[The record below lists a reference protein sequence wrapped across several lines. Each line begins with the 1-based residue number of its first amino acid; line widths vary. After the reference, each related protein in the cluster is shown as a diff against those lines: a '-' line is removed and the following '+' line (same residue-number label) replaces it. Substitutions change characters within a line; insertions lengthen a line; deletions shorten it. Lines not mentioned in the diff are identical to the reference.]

1 MKQKLILLMC
11 LAFALP
17 SLAAT
22 GLKGI
27 VVDASTNQPVANAN
41 VMLRDQGL
49 FVITDAT
56 GAFTISNAQ
65 VGSDVLEIIA
75 NNYVD
80 FYQDVDIV
88 GGMVK
93 NLGEIKLSPAGYS
106 TNQFDKDLVFD
117 ELQILDDES
126 SNQTIGTIQGATDDI
141 YYQQANYNFQPMYFR
156 IRGYNSE
163 MQEGYVNGVKFN
175 DPRSG
180 RFNFSGL
187 GGMTSTAFRSRT
199 VGIGAEAV
207 NFGFGD
213 LGGATNYTTYASEF
227 APGFRGLATYTN
239 SNYMFRAG
247 LQYASGLNKHGWA
260 FVGSVL
266 GRWSP
271 EGVVEGTFYNSLAMM
286 LSLQKVFNDQHSIN
300 ITAWGAPTQSAGQSY
315 SYQEAF
321 DLVGNNLYN
330 PAWGWFNG
338 KKRSSKIRNTF
349 DPSVVINWIW
359 KPQMG
364 TTLNTA
370 LAFRSNRYATTS
382 FDRTSNSADP
392 RPDYYKYLP
401 SYYYPSADPETDPAL
416 YEYQLGIYNYEQ
428 GLWRSK
434 NPNITQINWDAI
446 YYANVMNKESFDRNS
461 DLVGQSSYIL
471 SARHTN
477 TTSWMANS
485 FLNHRIN
492 DHMTLQGGLSLNY
505 SDSHFYKTVYDL
517 IGGEFWYDIETFYE
531 RDFDTSDP
539 KLQNNLLNPNFK
551 AKKGDVIGYD
561 YNIRSFM
568 AQAWLQNQI
577 RTTHWDVN
585 YGFSVSFTDF
595 VRHGNMMN
603 GRSPEDSYGTGKHHS
618 FDNAGLKA
626 GATYKLDGRN
636 YFVAHA
642 AFGSKAP
649 SYDKAYVNARIK
661 DQVVPNLTSE
671 RYISGD
677 ISYVWNYQR
686 FRGSL
691 TGYYT
696 KTFNGL
702 EYTLYYDDE
711 LSTNSV
717 CILTDLDREYKG
729 VELGMAYNITPSIM
743 VTGVGTV
750 SRARYKNRPTAV
762 RSYENGLYE
771 DSETLVYLKNYYLGG
786 APQTCFNIGI
796 DWAAPKMWFFNIN
809 GSWMGNGYMYLSPMR
824 HMQMEGIVSAGDT
837 EQEILDKVKA
847 ITKQDKLNNA
857 FVLNASIGKV
867 LYTSF
872 GSVNFNLNVSNI
884 LNNRNIQ
891 VFGQQQ
897 NRFDYTNYNVDKWAN
912 RITYAQGIKVYFNVG
927 IRF

>member
-1 MKQKLILLMC
+1 MKQKFILLLC

-17 SLAAT
+17 SMAAT

-27 VVDASTNQPVANAN
+27 VVDATTSKPIANAN
-41 VMLRDQGL
+41 VLLRDQGL
-49 FVITDAT
+49 FVITDA
-56 GAFTISNAQ
+56 GGGFTISNAQ
-65 VGSDVLEIIA
+65 VGTDVLEIIA
-75 NNYVD
+75 NGYTD
-80 FYQDVDIV
+80 YYQDVEIV
-88 GGMVK
+88 GGLEK
-93 NLGEIKLSPAGYS
+93 NLGEIKMSPAGYS
-106 TNQFDKDLVFD
+106 TNDFGSDLIFD

-126 SNQTIGTIQGATDDI
+126 SNQSIGTIQGATDDI

-156 IRGYNSE
+156 LRGYNSE

-187 GGMTSTAFRSRT
+187 GGMTSTAFRSRS
-199 VGIGAEAV
+199 VGIATEAV

-247 LQYASGLNKHGWA
+247 FQYASGLNKNGWA
-260 FVGSVL
+260 MVASIL

-271 EGVVEGTFYNSLAMM
+271 EGVVEGTFYNSLSLM
-286 LSLQKVFNDQHSIN
+286 LSLQKVFNDHHSIN
-300 ITAWGAPTQSAGQSY
+300 LTAWGAPTQSAGQSY

-321 DLVGNNLYN
+321 DLVGSNLYN

-349 DPSVVINWIW
+349 DPSVILNWIW

-370 LAFRSNRYATTS
+370 LGFRSNRYATTS

-401 SYYYPSADPETDPAL
+401 SYYAPSADPETDPAL
-416 YEYQLGIYNYEQ
+416 YEYQLGIYNFERD
-428 GLWRSK
+428 LWRSK
-434 NPNITQINWDAI
+434 NPNVTQIDWDGI
-446 YYANVMNKESFDRNS
+446 YYANVMNREAFDRNP

-477 TTSWMANS
+477 STSWMANS
-485 FLNHRIN
+485 YLNHRIN
-492 DHMTLQGGLSLNY
+492 DNMTLQGGVSLNY
-505 SDSHFYKTVYDL
+505 TDSHFYKTVYDL
-517 IGGEFWYDIETFYE
+517 LGGEFWYDIETFYE
-531 RDFDTSDP
+531 RDFATTDP

-551 AKKGDVIGYD
+551 AKKGDIIGYD
-561 YNIRSFM
+561 YNIRNFT

-595 VRHGNMMN
+595 VRHGNMLN
-603 GRSPEDSYGTGKHHS
+603 GRAPENSLGTGKHHS
-618 FDNAGLKA
+618 FDNAGFKA

-642 AFGSKAP
+642 AYGSKAP
-649 SYDKAYVNARIK
+649 SYDKVYINARIK
-661 DQVVPNLTSE
+661 DNVVPNLGSE
-671 RYISGD
+671 RYLSGD
-677 ISYVWNYQR
+677 LSYVWNYNR

-696 KTFNGL
+696 KTYNGL

-711 LSTNSV
+711 LGTNAT
-717 CILTDLDREYKG
+717 CILTDLEREYKG
-729 VELGMAYNITPSIM
+729 VELGMAYSITPSVM
-743 VTGVGTV
+743 VTGIGTV
-750 SRARYKNRPTAV
+750 SRAQYKNRPTV
-762 RSYENGLYE
+762 IRSYENGLY
-771 DSETLVYLKNYYLGG
+771 DDTQATAYLKNYYLGG
-786 APQTCFNIGI
+786 APQTAFNIGI

-809 GSWMGNGYMYLSPMR
+809 ASWMGNGYMYLSPMR
-824 HMQMEGIVSAGDT
+824 HIPMDGIYAAGDT
-837 EQEILDKVKA
+837 EEDILNKLKEI
-847 ITKQDKLNNA
+847 THQDKLNNA

-872 GSVNFNLNVSNI
+872 GSVNFNLNLSNI
-884 LNNRNIQ
+884 LNNRNIM

-897 NRFDYTNYNVDKWAN
+897 NRFDYTNFDVNKWAN
-912 RITYAQGIKVYFNVG
+912 RITYAQGIKIYLNVG